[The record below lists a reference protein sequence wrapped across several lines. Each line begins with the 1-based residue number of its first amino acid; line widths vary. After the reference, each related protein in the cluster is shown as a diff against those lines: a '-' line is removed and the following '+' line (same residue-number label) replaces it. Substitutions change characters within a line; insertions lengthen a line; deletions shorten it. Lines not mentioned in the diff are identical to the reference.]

1 MLGLRV
7 PASGRGAAESERPRE
22 KRDVDIFI
30 FRKHDRHM
38 SRILRIDTARPGSIQ
53 SSGDRMRGI

>member
-1 MLGLRV
+1 LRV
-7 PASGRGAAESERPRE
+7 PASGRGAANSETTE

-30 FRKHDRHM
+30 FHKQDRRM
-38 SRILRIDTARPGSIQ
+38 IRILSIGAARPGSIQ